1 MSNQIVV
8 PELGES
14 ITEATVSK
22 WLKQVGETVNSDE
35 PLVELETDKV
45 NVEVP
50 SPLSGVLTS
59 IEVKEGD
66 TVEVGA
72 LLGEVK
78 QEEYDLNKDNK
89 KNIET
94 YEEISTQIKNKDI
107 YKKQKKKSISKTLVL
122 DTLAEQ
128 ESAPIEKELTP
139 FEESNPTEQETH
151 LDEQETHLD
160 EQETHLDEQETHL
173 DEQEINK
180 NEKKKYVP
188 PAKNNDVLSP
198 AVRKI
203 VEENNIDLSKI
214 EGSGKS
220 GRISKGD
227 LINLMGDTP
236 EPLKRKNTH
245 GPEERVKMT
254 RLRSTIAK
262 RLKEAQNNAA
272 MLTTFNEV
280 DMHNIMQM
288 RKDYQEDFTKKYS
301 VRLGFM
307 SFFVK
312 AVVVGLKN
320 FPGMNAEIEND
331 HIIYKNYYNLSIAI
345 GTDRGLVV
353 PVLKN
358 AHELSFADIERNIFI
373 LSEKAQHGEIT
384 INDLQGGTF
393 TISNGGIYGSMLS
406 TPILNP
412 PQTGILGMHN
422 IVKRAVVKDGDII
435 IRPIMYLALS
445 YDHRIIDGK
454 EAVSFLKTV
463 KECLEEPRRL
473 FLDL

>member
-1 MSNQIVV
+1 MSNQILV
-8 PELGES
+8 PSLGES

-22 WLKQVGETVNSDE
+22 WLKQVGEKVDSDE

-50 SPLSGVLTS
+50 SPLSGTLSS
-59 IEVKEGD
+59 IKVKEGD

-72 LLGEVK
+72 LLGLVNEKKSDSVK
-78 QEEYDLNKDNK
+78 IVKMESEDKDQQSYIPPKIAKK
-89 KNIET
+89 KNIVKET
-94 YEEISTQIKNKDI
+94 TKKSKKISS
-107 YKKQKKKSISKTLVL
+107 KKQEALTLVDESGNGALIL
-122 DTLAEQ
+122 DTLVDEDVNGVK
-128 ESAPIEKELTP
+128 EEKYIPPKTR
-139 FEESNPTEQETH
+139 
-151 LDEQETHLD
+151 
-160 EQETHLDEQETHL
+160 
-173 DEQEINK
+173 K
-180 NEKKKYVP
+180 N
-188 PAKNNDVLSP
+188 LSP

-203 VEENNIDLSKI
+203 IEENKIDISTL
-214 EGSGKS
+214 EGTGKD
-220 GRISKGD
+220 GRIAKCD
-227 LINLMGDTP
+227 LLNLMGNIP
-236 EPLKRKNTH
+236 QPSKRRSTH

-254 RLRSTIAK
+254 RLRLTIAK
-262 RLKEAQNNAA
+262 RLKEAQNSAA

-280 DMHNIMQM
+280 DMQNVIQM
-288 RKDYQEDFTKKYS
+288 KQDYKEDFQKKYS
-301 VRLGFM
+301 IKLGFM
-307 SFFVK
+307 SFFAK
-312 AVVVGLKN
+312 ACVVALKN
-320 FPGMNAEIEND
+320 FPAVNAEIEGN
-331 HIIYKNYYNLSIAI
+331 HIIYKNYYNISIAI

-353 PVLKN
+353 PVLKKVD
-358 AHELSFADIERNIFI
+358 ELSFADIERNIFL
-373 LSEKAQHGEIT
+373 LSEKAREGKIT

-422 IVKRAVVKDGDII
+422 IVERPVVIKGNIV

-463 KECLEEPRRL
+463 KECLQEPRRL